1 MLLFDLCE
9 KNCYNIY
16 GEKLENKG
24 EELMDKKKE
33 VIADNSTQMYMHEMG
48 AIPLLT
54 PKEEYDLAIE
64 IKKGNKKAFNKLVE
78 ANLRLVVSIAK
89 HFQGCGLSYQDLIQ
103 EGNIGLIKAAQK
115 FDVSK
120 GFRFSTYAT
129 WWIKQAISRAIADQS
144 KMIRLPV
151 HMTENINKMKK
162 IERQLI
168 VTLGHEPSDEEIA
181 EFMGMSNKD
190 VEDIRAYNT
199 DTISLDVQVNDN
211 DDGATLGSL
220 IEDTKFK
227 NPLDICSEESDKNTL
242 NLVLDT
248 LSDRE
253 NQILKMRFGVDRD
266 KPMTLEEVG
275 QEFNLTKERI
285 RQIEAKALRK
295 LRHPSRANILKQCT
309 F

>member
-1 MLLFDLCE
+1 ME
-9 KNCYNIY
+9 NI
-16 GEKLENKG
+16 KG
-24 EELMDKKKE
+24 DESMAEEKKE
-33 VIADNSTQMYMHEMG
+33 VIADNSIQMYMREMG

-54 PKEEYDLAIE
+54 PEEEYSLAIE
-64 IKKGNKKAFNKLVE
+64 IENGNQKAFNQLIE
-78 ANLRLVVSIAK
+78 ANLRLVISIAK
-89 HFQGCGLSYQDLIQ
+89 HYQGCGLSYQDLIQ
-103 EGNIGLIKAAQK
+103 EGNLGLIKAAQK

-162 IERQLI
+162 VERQLAVI
-168 VTLGHEPSDEEIA
+168 LGHEPSDEEIA
-181 EFMGMSNKD
+181 EFMGLSNEE

-227 NPLDICSEESDKNTL
+227 NPLDICSEESDKIIL
-242 NLVLDT
+242 NQVLDT
-248 LSDRE
+248 LSERE
-253 NQILKMRFGVDRD
+253 NQILKMRFGINRDRA
-266 KPMTLEEVG
+266 MTLEEVG
-275 QEFNLTKERI
+275 KEFNITKERI

-295 LRHPSRANILKQCT
+295 LRHPSRANILKQCI